1 MTVTQIW
8 YSLDEA
14 LPPLDK
20 IKEGDVNHSVLVA
33 IVLKSG
39 GVCKAIRYYA
49 GEGSSN
55 WKILDGIMKNDEVSD
70 ENIVA
75 WTKVFTF

>member
-20 IKEGDVNHSVLVA
+20 IKEGDVYLSVPVA

-39 GVCKAIRYYA
+39 GVCKAIRYYS
-49 GEGSSN
+49 GEGLNN
-55 WKILDGIMKNDEVSD
+55 WKILDEI
-70 ENIVA
+70 
-75 WTKVFTF
+75 